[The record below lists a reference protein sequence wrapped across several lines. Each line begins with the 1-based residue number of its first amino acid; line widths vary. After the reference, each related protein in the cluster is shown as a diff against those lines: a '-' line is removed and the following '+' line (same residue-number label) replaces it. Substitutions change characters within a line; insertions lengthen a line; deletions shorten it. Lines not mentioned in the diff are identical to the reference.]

1 MKKVA
6 LAFLTIGFTSSLMAK
21 MTGGWNVSI
30 EKDEMTNKKT
40 CYTSGKWTK
49 STKSLSFPYN
59 DLTQTVGIGIDY
71 TGKYWSY
78 IAFSNAPNLTDETT
92 GDGYGY
98 ATRRIKFDNNITN
111 FSFSRDWGSRFA
123 HTANDDDFIDKLMT
137 SKTMLTEQEQ
147 YGNGT
152 IYYKFNLTGMQNA
165 YDSCRKSLGLNSYA
179 KDKAMRDEAKAKFD
193 SEFIAKATQL
203 FKMVE
208 SEQKEYDV
216 NIVVTYYGTVDIT
229 NTANIDY
236 FANRDIEKLMEEA
249 LKTMNIPYKESK
261 EYKIHIIKE

>member
-1 MKKVA
+1 MKFFIKA
-6 LAFLTIGFTSSLMAK
+6 IITIGITSSLMAK

-40 CYTSGKWTK
+40 CYTTGKWTK
-49 STKSLSFPYN
+49 STKSLSFPYS

-78 IAFSNAPNLTDETT
+78 IAFSNDPNLTDEENENGYTT
-92 GDGYGY
+92 
-98 ATRRIKFDNNITN
+98 ATRRVKFDNNITN
-111 FSFSRDWGSRFA
+111 FSFVRDWGSRFA
-123 HTANDDDFIDKLMT
+123 HTANDDEFIDKLMT
-137 SKTMLTEQEQ
+137 SKLMLTEQEQ
-147 YGNGT
+147 YGNGK
-152 IYYKFNLTGMQNA
+152 IYYQINLTGMQNA

-179 KDKAMRDEAKAKFD
+179 KDKSMRDEAKAKFD

-203 FKMVE
+203 FKMVK

-249 LKTMNIPYKESK
+249 SKTMNNPYKESK
-261 EYKIHIIKE
+261 EYKIRIIKE